1 MPANYKHYFCP
12 TCQAGIIPIPP
23 AHCQKCKLPFTAT
36 DNSSHLCGRC
46 LKQAPIYNQVFCVGI
61 YEQTLQRAIQQFKF
75 NQKVGLDR
83 SLSNL
88 MVQNIAPNLTI
99 DLIIPVPLH
108 QQKLQDRSYNQALL
122 LARQIAS
129 QIKVPVSHKHLL
141 KLVDTKS
148 QQGLSARKRIKNLQ
162 KAFSVAG
169 DLKAKNILLVD
180 DVMTTGA
187 TVNACCRALKEAGA
201 NSIHVAIIARA
212 PI

>member
-1 MPANYKHYFCP
+1 M
-12 TCQAGIIPIPP
+12 I
-23 AHCQKCKLPFTAT
+23 
-36 DNSSHLCGRC
+36 
-46 LKQAPIYNQVFCVGI
+46 
-61 YEQTLQRAIQQFKF
+61 
-75 NQKVGLDR
+75 
-83 SLSNL
+83 
-88 MVQNIAPNLTI
+88 QNIAPNLTI

-129 QIKVPVSHKHLL
+129 QINVPVSHKHLL
-141 KLVDTKS
+141 KLADTKS

-162 KAFSVAG
+162 KAFSVTG

-187 TVNACCRALKEAGA
+187 TVNACCRALKDAGT
-201 NSIHVAIIARA
+201 NSIYVAIIARA